1 MVEIAYVV
9 PLLLVHFRTSNGTH
23 MGIRDANTILVQSKF
38 DNGQRHHRRHRSLER
53 REKLT
58 EGIDPTVIDI
68 YSPSKPIGLGWDYHT
83 SSLRV
88 INNYWQVLGF
98 EDWY

>member
-9 PLLLVHFRTSNGTH
+9 PLLLVHFTTSNGTH
-23 MGIRDANTILVQSKF
+23 MGIRDANTILVQYKF
-38 DNGQRHHRRHRSLER
+38 DNGQRHHRHQHSLER

-68 YSPSKPIGLGWDYHT
+68 YSPSKPIGLG
-83 SSLRV
+83 
-88 INNYWQVLGF
+88 
-98 EDWY
+98 

>member
-38 DNGQRHHRRHRSLER
+38 DNGQRHHRRHRS
-53 REKLT
+53 
-58 EGIDPTVIDI
+58 
-68 YSPSKPIGLGWDYHT
+68 
-83 SSLRV
+83 
-88 INNYWQVLGF
+88 
-98 EDWY
+98 